1 MRLSE
6 LKTGQSAT
14 ILNVL
19 GHGGFRRRIM
29 EMGFVRGKRVDVLQ
43 NAPLRDPI
51 KYRIMDYE
59 VSLRRSEAAMIVVIT
74 AEEVQ
79 QQLSVAGETLSAP
92 DDADF
97 EEAISTRSRTINVAL
112 IGNPNSG
119 KTSLFNAI
127 SGGHEHV
134 GNYSGVT
141 VDAKRGEY
149 RYGGYR
155 FVITDL
161 PGTYALSAYT
171 PEELYV
177 RRHLVNDTPD
187 VVVNAVVASNLER
200 NLYLTTELIDIDPKM
215 VVALNMYDELEASGA
230 VLDYE
235 HLGAMLGV
243 PMVPVVAKTGRGLET
258 LLDTVIA
265 VYENRDPRVRHIHI
279 NNGPVVEQALRPL
292 YERLRSDRDE
302 LPKHFPPRYFA
313 MKLLERD
320 KEVEA
325 QLADCPHFAEWIALR
340 DRAVP
345 QVEEELGED
354 VETALA
360 NQKYGFSAKETLN
373 IMQRLYENHKVLTY
387 PRTDSRYI
395 GKDVVPTIKERLQA
409 CGTGPYRKLAG
420 VLANKPIQANASFV
434 DDKKVSDHHAII
446 PTEQFV
452 QLDHMTNEEQTDLYF
467 YLSNISFKE

>member
-243 PMVPVVAKTGRGLET
+243 PMVPVVAKTGRGLEA

-279 NNGPVVEQALRPL
+279 NYGADIEQSIRTLQAKIWENKDLVARYSSRYL
-292 YERLRSDRDE
+292 AMYERLRSDRDE

-360 NQKYGFSAKETLN
+360 NQKYGF
-373 IMQRLYENHKVLTY
+373 
-387 PRTDSRYI
+387 
-395 GKDVVPTIKERLQA
+395 
-409 CGTGPYRKLAG
+409 
-420 VLANKPIQANASFV
+420 
-434 DDKKVSDHHAII
+434 
-446 PTEQFV
+446 
-452 QLDHMTNEEQTDLYF
+452 
-467 YLSNISFKE
+467 ISGAL